1 MYCYQRDKI
10 RAYWR
15 FLHQISEKSR
25 DLFLSASLPLSGGK
39 SMRTAGALFDILH
52 RWTRPNKR
60 PAFNIPAVNIN
71 ENIYPVTKITLFE
84 KPFCNL
90 KLFAKQGYNNSA
102 QPSIL
107 VVAPL
112 SGHYATLLRDTIHT
126 LLRHHNVYLTD
137 WISAYN
143 VPLSDGEF
151 DLNTYVDYLK
161 EFLELIGP
169 NTHLMA
175 VCQPCVP
182 VLMVTAL
189 MAEEKNPCVPKTMIL
204 MGGPIDTQI
213 NPTRVNKVAEMFP
226 LTWFEK
232 NMVSVIPY
240 YAPGAGRKVTPGNLI
255 LGGFIQM
262 NLYSHLK
269 KHADYVLSVANQDTK
284 AVKAHQ
290 TFYDEYLS
298 VMDLPA
304 EYFLQ
309 TIDKIFQQHLLPKN
323 QIDYRGKRLNFK
335 AIDSTALMT
344 IEGENDDITGIG
356 QTYAAHT
363 ICPNISENK
372 REHFLRLDVGHY
384 GIFSGTRWRKD
395 IYPKIRSFV
404 HKHS

>member
-1 MYCYQRDKI
+1 MYCYQRDKV
-10 RAYWR
+10 RAYWHIP
-15 FLHQISEKSR
+15 HQISAKSKE
-25 DLFLSASLPLSGGK
+25 LLLSAPSLLVGV
-39 SMRTAGALFDILH
+39 RIAGALFDVFH

-60 PAFNIPAVNIN
+60 PAFNINAININ
-71 ENIYPVTKITLFE
+71 QTLYPVTEITLIE
-84 KPFCNL
+84 KPFCRL
-90 KLFAKQGYNNSA
+90 KLFAKQGHKNS
-102 QPSIL
+102 QTSVL

-112 SGHYATLLRDTIHT
+112 SGHYATLLRDTIYR
-126 LLRHHNVYLTD
+126 LLQHHNVYLTD

-143 VPLSDGEF
+143 VPLGEGGF
-151 DLNTYVDYLK
+151 DLNAYVDYLK
-161 EFLELIGP
+161 EFLEFIGP

-182 VLMVTAL
+182 ALMVTAL

-213 NPTRVNKVAEMFP
+213 NPTMVNKMAEK
-226 LTWFEK
+226 LSLSWFEK
-232 NMVSVIPY
+232 NMVSVIPN
-240 YAPGAGRKVTPGNLI
+240 YAPGAGRKATPGNLI

-269 KHADYVLSVANQDTK
+269 KHIDYILSVANQDAK

-309 TIDKIFQQHLLPKN
+309 TIDKIFQRNLLAQN
-323 QIDYRGKRLNFK
+323 QMDYRGQILNFK
-335 AIDSTALMT
+335 AIRSTALMT
-344 IEGENDDITGIG
+344 IEGGNDDITGPG
-356 QTYAAHT
+356 QTYAAHA
-363 ICPNISENK
+363 ICSNIPENK
-372 REHFLRLDVGHY
+372 REHFVRLDVGHY

-395 IYPKIRSFV
+395 IYPQIHSFV
-404 HKHS
+404 YKHS